1 VKMLEQLRNGL
12 DAMRSTVDSLISR
25 LVVATGGASWHSMS
39 EVARKVYYDAVA
51 IAERYG
57 HSEITLEHL
66 LLAILHQKDGVARR
80 LFEEMRV
87 DFEKMRQRMEQH
99 LSSLPAGATRKRP
112 TLSPRARQATL
123 EALGCATRRSERWV
137 GSHHLLYGILSQ
149 PNCFAAQIL
158 REIGL
163 SEDRLRPY
171 L

>member
-1 VKMLEQLRNGL
+1 MLDQVRRWLDSGL
-12 DAMRSTVDSLISR
+12 SAVDALISR

-39 EVARKVYYDAVA
+39 EIARKVYYDAVA
-51 IAERYG
+51 IAERYR
-57 HSEITLEHL
+57 HSEITPEHL
-66 LLAILHQKDGVARR
+66 LLAILNQKDGVARH
-80 LFEEMRV
+80 LFEEMSV

-112 TLSPRARQATL
+112 TLSPPARQATS

-149 PNCFAAQIL
+149 PHCLAAQVL

>member
-1 VKMLEQLRNGL
+1 MLDQVRRWLDSGL
-12 DAMRSTVDSLISR
+12 SAVNALISR
-25 LVVATGGASWHSMS
+25 VVAALGGSSWRLMS
-39 EVARKVYYDAVA
+39 EVARRVYYDAIA
-51 IAERYG
+51 TAERYG
-57 HSEITLEHL
+57 HSEITPEHL

-87 DFEKMRQRMEQH
+87 DFEKMRQRIEQH
-99 LSSLPAGATRKRP
+99 LASLPAGATRRRP